1 MFYNVDP
8 NLFKKYPGYVRG
20 VIVAKRIVNIESPI
34 DEVARMLKGAQNAI
48 RERTDLEQV
57 AAHPNIAAWRE
68 AYRAFGAKPS
78 EYPCSIEAMIKRVR
92 RGDELPYI
100 NTLAALCNSTSL
112 RYLVTIGG
120 HELDHIPTAGIDA
133 LAGLSD
139 VNKPADGST
148 PNLSLWLGFAVGTEN
163 FTPFGTTSIEQPI
176 AGEVIF
182 SFGQTVLCRRW
193 TWRQAEFTKLEGK
206 TTYAAINIDGLP
218 PVSRDDVNAIMQD
231 LGNLVTIYCGAS
243 IEMKILSQ
251 DSPSILV

>member
-1 MFYNVDP
+1 MFYRVDP

-20 VIVAKRIVNIESPI
+20 VIIAKRIVNIESPI
-34 DEVARMLKGAQNAI
+34 DEVARMLKGAQHAI
-48 RERTDLEQV
+48 RDRTDFDQV
-57 AAHPNIAAWRE
+57 AALPNIAAWRE

-120 HELDHIPTAGIDA
+120 HELDHISITGIDA

-139 VNKPADGST
+139 VNKPAEGLI
-148 PNLSLWLGFAVGTEN
+148 PNASLWLGFAVGTEN
-163 FTPFGTTSIEQPI
+163 FTPFGATSIEQPI

-193 TWRQAEFTKLEGK
+193 TWRQAEFTKLGGK

-218 PVSRDDVNAIMQD
+218 PVSRDDVNAIMED
-231 LGNLVTIYCGAS
+231 LGNLVAIYCGAS
-243 IEMKILSQ
+243 IEMKILSK
-251 DSPSILV
+251 DNPSTEV